1 LQTKKLRMK
10 KIVLFIAFLS
20 FVVACSSSD
29 NESATN
35 SDNFDRTALLTNW
48 AENIIIPSYE
58 NYQSKV
64 AVLVNN
70 TNSFNAN
77 PTTEN
82 LQVLRTS
89 WLEAYKAYQKV
100 TAFYIGKAME
110 INLKETSNTYP
121 TDVTGINANIASGS
135 YDLNLLSQFSKQGF
149 PALDYLINGLATN
162 DVAILAF
169 YTTNDNANNYKQY
182 LVNVTNKLKSSIDVV
197 VADWNGGYKALFI
210 AASGTA
216 VSSSVNTMTNLFV
229 KHLEKDIR
237 TGKLGI
243 PAGLFSSGTKF
254 PEKVEGFYKNDIS
267 KELLFI
273 AIQAQEDF
281 FNGKHF
287 NSTTTGSSLKSYLD
301 HVNAVRNGVNLS
313 TIINN
318 QFVAI
323 DAANANLENSFS
335 NQINSDNNKM
345 IAAFDAL
352 QQNVIY
358 TKLDM
363 MQALNIPIDY
373 VDGDGD

>member
-1 LQTKKLRMK
+1 MK